1 MVLDKQANVQQWCEH
16 PGGAEPLDSPRVG
29 LLGRMVLGR
38 GDAEKRISHDYGLG
52 PCRWSQVEGKH
63 LLGRVLPSPKGREE
77 LGLHCE
83 VPGSFE
89 LGDIDLCFE
98 SKSGCRAGWVRR
110 AGC

>member
-1 MVLDKQANVQQWCEH
+1 M
-16 PGGAEPLDSPRVG
+16 DSPRVG